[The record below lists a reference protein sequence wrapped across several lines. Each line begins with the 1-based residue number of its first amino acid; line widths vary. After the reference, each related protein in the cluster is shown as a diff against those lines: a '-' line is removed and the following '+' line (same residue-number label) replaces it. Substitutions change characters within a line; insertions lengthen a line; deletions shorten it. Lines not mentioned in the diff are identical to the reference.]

1 MTTHYHPQAWHVTTI
16 ENYEIIQADG
26 HLRPTGIG
34 TPPPEQNVLWMSLD
48 QYVDRAVRKVLT
60 NGSAYRVLSIK
71 ETRQLGGGLIR
82 LGIDARKLLSGNTLR
97 NRAHITWPRWVAIR
111 QARVKLQSDPENWLG
126 SLKPI
131 ALTDMTIDVMN
142 DSGVWIRV
150 RDGAK

>member
-1 MTTHYHPQAWHVTTI
+1 MTTHYHPQAWHVTSAEKYALI
-16 ENYEIIQADG
+16 EADG
-26 HLRPTGIG
+26 HLRPISLYIQ
-34 TPPPEQNVLWMSLD
+34 PPERPVVWFSKD
-48 QYVDRAVRKVLT
+48 QYVDRSCRRVFIT
-60 NGSAYRVLSIK
+60 GSTYQVLSVQ

-97 NRAHITWPRWVAIR
+97 AGAKITWPKWVAIR

-131 ALTDMTIDVMN
+131 PLADMTIDVMN

-150 RDGAK
+150 QDGGK